1 MDCSSNAPHLKDP
14 IMEMYLGKERRIS
27 TLNIPSVEFW
37 TMLPNSL
44 TGRNE
49 FTDYKERKVE
59 LRNELANLKKKINDV
74 EKLIRPLETEVKCN
88 QHFCERELNHMRKFI
103 TRIERKPIDAKN
115 LFENA
120 IKSKQE
126 SRGALV
132 NRLEEVMAAKS
143 EFERVEH
150 ILNRHKCYA
159 NVLFNLAPQE
169 WQEAKE
175 AEILKAKE
183 ARKEHSTE
191 PEETADSKSVE
202 ADPTCN
208 SDKTLPSESTPS
220 TSQTDTQSTDSA
232 VPDDS
237 DGDGDERIVEIYFS
251 DPFEVVVLPSEL
263 TDQILSLIENATEMD
278 KTLEQTLETIK
289 LKMAEDV
296 KKIAQ
301 QESNLESRIEM
312 ERKRA
317 VVLRKQVQLHNSL
330 EAKDEDIL
338 LEVLSKK
345 VTEVYLC
352 CFENRLTKQA
362 TLEKLCLVEHRMN
375 LLLQQ
380 IEKIPRDMFETLW
393 EIKDGERR
401 TRAHEEKLREERER
415 QREKMSKCMKRASG
429 EIKKVPGRKIMQR
442 WIPLKKKAQVTDAPA
457 PLEEIDPYAEL
468 YIDCD

>member
-1 MDCSSNAPHLKDP
+1 MDPGLNALPVKDP
-14 IMEMYLGKERRIS
+14 TLEIYLGKERKYS
-27 TLNIPSVEFW
+27 VLNIPPIEFW
-37 TMLPNSL
+37 TALPNSL

-49 FTDYKERKVE
+49 FTNYKERKAE
-59 LRNELANLKKKINDV
+59 LRAELVNLKKKANDL

-88 QHFCERELNHMRKFI
+88 QHFCERELNHMRQFI
-103 TRIERKPIDAKN
+103 ARIERKPIDAKN

-126 SRGALV
+126 SSFTV
-132 NRLEEVMAAKS
+132 VKCLEDVMIAKS

-159 NVLFNLAPQE
+159 NILFNLAPQE

-183 ARKEHSTE
+183 ARKEPSTK

-202 ADPTCN
+202 AAPTSS
-208 SDKTLPSESTPS
+208 SDTTLPSEST
-220 TSQTDTQSTDSA
+220 SQTDTESTDSA
-232 VPDDS
+232 VPNGSDD
-237 DGDGDERIVEIYFS
+237 DDERIVEIYFT

-263 TDQILSLIENATEMD
+263 TDQILSLIDNATEMD
-278 KTLEQTLETIK
+278 KILEQTLETTR
-289 LKMAEDV
+289 LKMEEDE
-296 KKIAQ
+296 KKLTQ

-312 ERKRA
+312 EKKRA

-330 EAKDEDIL
+330 ETKDEDIL
-338 LEVLSKK
+338 LEALGKK

-352 CFENRLTKQA
+352 CFESRIINQG
-362 TLEKLCLVEHRMN
+362 TLEKLCCVEHRMN

-401 TRAHEEKLREERER
+401 TRAHEEKLREEREK
-415 QREKMSKCMKRASG
+415 QKLKMSKCMRRASG
-429 EIKKVPGRKIMQR
+429 VTRKVPGRKIMQR
-442 WIPLKKKAQVTDAPA
+442 WSPVQKKAQVTDEPS
-457 PLEEIDPYAEL
+457 PLEEIDPLAEL
-468 YIDCD
+468 YTDCD

>member
-1 MDCSSNAPHLKDP
+1 MDTY
-14 IMEMYLGKERRIS
+14 MGKERKYSAIE
-27 TLNIPSVEFW
+27 IPPVEFW

-49 FTDYKERKVE
+49 FTDYKERKAQ
-59 LRNELANLKKKINDV
+59 LRMELANLKKKTNDL
-74 EKLIRPLETEVKCN
+74 EKSIRPLETEVKCN

-120 IKSKQE
+120 IKSKEE
-126 SRGALV
+126 SSFALV
-132 NRLEEVMAAKS
+132 KCLEDVMAAKS
-143 EFERVEH
+143 EYDKVEN

-183 ARKEHSTE
+183 ARTGQSSE
-191 PEETADSKSVE
+191 PKETAVRKSVGAAPTSSSNKPPPSKSKFPMSRK
-202 ADPTCN
+202 D
-208 SDKTLPSESTPS
+208 
-220 TSQTDTQSTDSA
+220 SQTTDSA
-232 VPDDS
+232 DVS
-237 DGDGDERIVEIYFS
+237 DGDERIVEIYFS

-278 KTLEQTLETIK
+278 KILEQTLETTK
-289 LKMAEDV
+289 LKMEEDE
-296 KKIAQ
+296 KKLSL

-312 ERKRA
+312 EKKRA

-330 EAKDEDIL
+330 ETKDEDIML
-338 LEVLSKK
+338 DALGKK

-352 CFENRLTKQA
+352 CFESRIANQA
-362 TLEKLCLVEHRMN
+362 TLEKLCCVEHRMN

-401 TRAHEEKLREERER
+401 TRAHEEKLREEREK
-415 QREKMSKCMKRASG
+415 QQIKMSKCMKRASG
-429 EIKKVPGRKIMQR
+429 ESKKVYGRKIMQR
-442 WIPLKKKAQVTDAPA
+442 WIQVQKKAQVTDAPA
-457 PLEEIDPYAEL
+457 PLEEVDPLAEL
-468 YIDCD
+468 YTDCD

>member
-1 MDCSSNAPHLKDP
+1 Q
-14 IMEMYLGKERRIS
+14 
-27 TLNIPSVEFW
+27 
-37 TMLPNSL
+37 
-44 TGRNE
+44 
-49 FTDYKERKVE
+49 
-59 LRNELANLKKKINDV
+59 NELANLKKKINDV

-183 ARKEHSTE
+183 AKKEHSTE
-191 PEETADSKSVE
+191 PEETADSKNIDLKSMRIPE
-202 ADPTCN
+202 LGMKIS
-208 SDKTLPSESTPS
+208 SDIKCSSRLKIKPCLQSPRRPRHRQTHSKIGASKLEPGGGLSNITIF
-220 TSQTDTQSTDSA
+220 SQHDNRSTDSA

-278 KTLEQTLETIK
+278 KTLEQTLETIE

-330 EAKDEDIL
+330 EAKDESCQCQDIL

-442 WIPLKKKAQVTDAPA
+442 WIPLKKKAQVTDAPVT
-457 PLEEIDPYAEL
+457 LEEIDPYAEL

>member
-1 MDCSSNAPHLKDP
+1 MRDP
-14 IMEMYLGKERRIS
+14 IMEMYLGKDRRQS
-27 TLNIPSVEFW
+27 TLNIPAVEFW
-37 TMLPNSL
+37 TTLPNSL
-44 TGRNE
+44 TGRTE
-49 FTDYKERKVE
+49 FTDYKERKTE
-59 LRNELANLKKKINDV
+59 LRVELANLKKKTVDL

-88 QHFCERELNHMRKFI
+88 QHFCEKELDHMRKFI

-126 SRGALV
+126 SSFTLV
-132 NRLEEVMAAKS
+132 KCLEEVMIAKS
-143 EFERVEH
+143 EFDRVED

-183 ARKEHSTE
+183 TRKEHITE
-191 PEETADSKSVE
+191 PKETADSQSVE
-202 ADPTCN
+202 AAPTSS
-208 SDKTLPSESTPS
+208 SDKILPWETTSPTP
-220 TSQTDTQSTDSA
+220 QTDTQSTDSA
-232 VPDDS
+232 VPNDS
-237 DGDGDERIVEIYFS
+237 DGDGDERIVEIYFT

-278 KTLEQTLETIK
+278 KILEQTLDTTK
-289 LKMAEDV
+289 LKMEEDE
-296 KKIAQ
+296 KKLTQ

-312 ERKRA
+312 EKKRA

-330 EAKDEDIL
+330 ETKDEDIL
-338 LEVLSKK
+338 LEALGKK

-352 CFENRLTKQA
+352 CFESRIINQA
-362 TLEKLCLVEHRMN
+362 TLEKLCCVEHRMN

-393 EIKDGERR
+393 EIKDGERKI
-401 TRAHEEKLREERER
+401 RAHEEKLREEREK
-415 QREKMSKCMKRASG
+415 QKIKMSKCMRRASG
-429 EIKKVPGRKIMQR
+429 EIRKVPGRKIMQR
-442 WIPLKKKAQVTDAPA
+442 WNPVRKKEEVIDEPA
-457 PLEEIDPYAEL
+457 PLEEIDPLEEL
-468 YIDCD
+468 YTDCD

>member
-1 MDCSSNAPHLKDP
+1 MDCGPNAPYLKDP
-14 IMEMYLGKERRIS
+14 TMELYLGKERRYS

-49 FTDYKERKVE
+49 FTDYKERKAE
-59 LRNELANLKKKINDV
+59 LRNELANLKKKTNDL

-88 QHFCERELNHMRKFI
+88 QHFCERELNHMRNFI

-126 SRGALV
+126 NSGTLV
-132 NRLEEVMAAKS
+132 KCLEEVMAAKC
-143 EFERVEH
+143 EFDRVEH

-191 PEETADSKSVE
+191 PEETAESKSVE
-202 ADPTCN
+202 GDPTSS
-208 SDKTLPSESTPS
+208 SDKTLPPESTSP
-220 TSQTDTQSTDSA
+220 TAQTDTQSTESA

-237 DGDGDERIVEIYFS
+237 DDDERIVEIYFS
-251 DPFEVVVLPSEL
+251 DPFEVVILPSEL

-278 KTLEQTLETIK
+278 KILEQTLESTE
-289 LKMAEDV
+289 LKMAEDE
-296 KKIAQ
+296 KKLTQ
-301 QESNLESRIEM
+301 QESNLEGRIEM
-312 ERKRA
+312 EKKRA

-330 EAKDEDIL
+330 ETKDEDIL
-338 LEVLSKK
+338 LETLGKK
-345 VTEVYLC
+345 VTEVYFC
-352 CFENRLTKQA
+352 CFEHRIANQA
-362 TLEKLCLVEHRMN
+362 TLEKLCCVEHRMN

-415 QREKMSKCMKRASG
+415 EREKMSKCMKRASG
-429 EIKKVPGRKIMQR
+429 DIKKAPGRKIMQR
-442 WIPLKKKAQVTDAPA
+442 WIPLKKKAQVTNVPTI
-457 PLEEIDPYAEL
+457 LEEIDPYAEL